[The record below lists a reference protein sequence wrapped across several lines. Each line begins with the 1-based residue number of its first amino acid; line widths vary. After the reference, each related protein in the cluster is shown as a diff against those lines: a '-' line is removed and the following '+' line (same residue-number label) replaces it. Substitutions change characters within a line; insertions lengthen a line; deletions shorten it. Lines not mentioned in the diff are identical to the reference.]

1 MNTRLRIL
9 GLALGFSILAATEG
23 VAQRV
28 YPEWSGPSFGEAP
41 VYEDGGNASQ
51 EPSIGVTAAWTVV
64 RGILIAG
71 TLTVQ
76 AIKPAFHNSTI
87 ALSGRGAGNSL
98 AHCG

>member
-1 MNTRLRIL
+1 MERTKALEKLLCTRME
-9 GLALGFSILAATEG
+9 ATLLK
-23 VAQRV
+23 
-28 YPEWSGPSFGEAP
+28 
-41 VYEDGGNASQ
+41 N
-51 EPSIGVTAAWTVV
+51 PSIGVTAAWTVV